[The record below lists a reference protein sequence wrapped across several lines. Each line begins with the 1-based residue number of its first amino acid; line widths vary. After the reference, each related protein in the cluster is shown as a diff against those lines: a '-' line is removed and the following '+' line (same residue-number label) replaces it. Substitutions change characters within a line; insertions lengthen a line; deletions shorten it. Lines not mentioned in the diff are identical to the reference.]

1 MPDIA
6 IELIQCTVDGALQ
19 GLAYAMVA
27 MGFIIVFRAGRILN
41 LALGEVVIIGA
52 FIVYSCVSLPLVSNL
67 TIRFLGEVPGWLML
81 SISLSMSVAAIALFG
96 LVIERLVF
104 RPLIGQS
111 IFTIIMATVGLMI
124 LLKGLVLAVWGA
136 DDLPFPS
143 IFSMKV
149 VRIGPFSFERAF
161 FWGGISSIGIFA
173 GLWFLF
179 EKTRWGLKLTAVAE
193 DHTVSQAMGIS
204 VQKAIAIA
212 WILGSLLS
220 GWGGIIF
227 LNGQTLTYT
236 AGAIGLAA
244 LPVALLAGLESIWG
258 APIAGI
264 IIGVGEALA
273 AAYLDE
279 YTGGVMSEAFP
290 FLIMLIVLLIRP
302 QGLFGWKIIERI

>member
-1 MPDIA
+1 M
-6 IELIQCTVDGALQ
+6 
-19 GLAYAMVA
+19 AYAMVA

-67 TIRFLGEVPGWLML
+67 TTRVLGEVPGWLML

-124 LLKGLVLAVWGA
+124 LLQGLVLAVWGA

-143 IFSMKV
+143 IFPMKV
-149 VRIGPFSFERAF
+149 VTIGPCSFDRAF

-204 VQKAIAIA
+204 VKRRLQ
-212 WILGSLLS
+212 LPG
-220 GWGGIIF
+220 
-227 LNGQTLTYT
+227 Y
-236 AGAIGLAA
+236 LAA
-244 LPVALLAGLESIWG
+244 CFPD
-258 APIAGI
+258 
-264 IIGVGEALA
+264 GEALFFSTVK
-273 AAYLDE
+273 L
-279 YTGGVMSEAFP
+279 
-290 FLIMLIVLLIRP
+290 
-302 QGLFGWKIIERI
+302 